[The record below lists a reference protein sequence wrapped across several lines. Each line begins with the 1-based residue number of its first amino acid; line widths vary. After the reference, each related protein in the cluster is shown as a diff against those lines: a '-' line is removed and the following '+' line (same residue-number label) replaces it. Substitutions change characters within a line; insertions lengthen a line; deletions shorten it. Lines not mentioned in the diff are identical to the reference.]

1 MGVFVRAQKRSVIR
15 RGLELD
21 CQVVREWDFRPVGR
35 RAVDLST
42 DGMQILS
49 EADVSLGDDLIVAFR
64 ATTFGIYFET
74 EATIAR
80 IIAGRRDGDA
90 GRSLGL
96 KFRAFDPVARHIL
109 RGALRKVPPPLP
121 RRDPRIDYAAT
132 IGRIARAPAMDAFF
146 FHD

>member
-1 MGVFVRAQKRSVIR
+1 MSVFVRARQRRVIR
-15 RGLELD
+15 RGLAID

-35 RAVDLST
+35 RAIDLST

-49 EADVSLGDDLIVAFR
+49 EADVKLGDDLIVAFR
-64 ATTFGIYFET
+64 ATPLGIYFET

-80 IIAGRRDGDA
+80 IIEGRRAGDT

-96 KFRAFDPVARHIL
+96 RFRAFDPIARHIL

-132 IGRIARAPAMDAFF
+132 VLRIASPPAVDAFY